1 MRARSKY
8 KETLIIKLTFATKVI
23 FISLFPMKFHHIQKC
38 PFHSNEPYDPSNIQ
52 SFFFSYANIC
62 CKRSIAIVL
71 NTVSNRLFELTQR
84 LLMTFRGIAK
94 IQFRAFYGGSKA
106 KRRWANPNQGG
117 LDLFKIIND
126 AGSRAFV
133 RQINIFT
140 LLFALCPF
148 SSVRCRWTVSLG
160 VV

>member
-1 MRARSKY
+1 MRRKLYTSQCSQWNFIISKSVPPIQ
-8 KETLIIKLTFATKVI
+8 T
-23 FISLFPMKFHHIQKC
+23 SLMILQTYNP
-38 PFHSNEPYDPSNIQ
+38 
-52 SFFFSYANIC
+52 FFSYANIC

-133 RQINIFT
+133 RQINVFT